1 MNCVTCFDSQ
11 MSKIGFIEKNWEHIR
26 APFTAE
32 IELLPNCNLRCI
44 HCYEESERQKHKKSM
59 TNAEVKRV
67 IDILAEHG
75 LLECFF
81 TGGEVLTRP
90 DFEDIYVY
98 TKRKG
103 IFVSVLTNGTL
114 INDRV
119 IELWQEYPVEIV
131 SLTMYGYSEK
141 VYESITGVAG
151 SYKMFRR
158 AVDKLVAN
166 KIPFELKFIGM
177 RQNYHELSQMRK
189 FSMELG
195 VGSITGFDIRPMND
209 GNSAPVKLR
218 VTPEQVHDFHMT
230 EPDLR
235 DFWTNVA
242 LNEGEH
248 RVSKKRAAGNL
259 YPCSVGYH
267 YVYITHDGRMQGCVK
282 AVKPRYNLLEGNFE
296 DGWKFL
302 DEQVVSRKASANFP
316 CLTCEKFYYC
326 EQCTTAFDLE
336 SGDPEQPVDFYC
348 QLGALRKNF
357 IDSIRNRQSQ

>member
-26 APFTAE
+26 APFTAG

-59 TNAEVKRV
+59 TNAEVRRV
-67 IDILAEHG
+67 IDIL
-75 LLECFF
+75 
-81 TGGEVLTRP
+81 
-90 DFEDIYVY
+90 
-98 TKRKG
+98 
-103 IFVSVLTNGTL
+103 NGTL

-209 GNSAPVKLR
+209 GNSAPVSLR
-218 VTPEQVHDFHMT
+218 VTPEEVHDFHMT

-316 CLTCEKFYYC
+316 CLTCDKFYYC
-326 EQCTTAFDLE
+326 EQCTAAFDLE